1 MKYEFKVE
9 GMMCMHCQ
17 KHVNDALA
25 AMDLAAMAGVT
36 KVDVDLEGKKAAVEA
51 DREISMDEFKKVISE
66 AGYEVVE

>member
-17 KHVNDALA
+17 KHVNDALS
-25 AMDLAAMAGVT
+25 AMDGVT

-66 AGYEVVE
+66 AGYEIVE